1 MLTMMLNSDYLQH
14 SLVNSSRTSAPTYIS
29 AIASNINNNSY
40 NVVHFSTAL
49 TAQNENTNIEMQYKQ
64 LKETILKL
72 KITDHQYN
80 DSLAQNIETAQL
92 ILDSLYENK
101 MPLPE
106 VCVAEDGEIEFDW
119 VNENKE
125 AIITISRKNRYSYL
139 LKQPSGKYLSS
150 AENISAEK
158 ILASNFVKYLNAEKI

>member
-14 SLVNSSRTSAPTYIS
+14 SLVNSSRTTAPTYIF
-29 AIASNINNNSY
+29 AIVPNTNNNSY
-40 NVVHFSTAL
+40 NVVHFPTAL
-49 TAQNENTNIEMQYKQ
+49 AAQNENTNIEMQYKQ
-64 LKETILKL
+64 LKETILKF
-72 KITDHQYN
+72 KITDHQYSDN
-80 DSLAQNIETAQL
+80 LAQNIKTAQL

-150 AENISAEK
+150 AENISSEK
-158 ILASNFVKYLNAEKI
+158 MLASNFVNYLNAEKI

>member
-1 MLTMMLNSDYLQH
+1 MMLNFDYMPN
-14 SLVNSSRTSAPTYIS
+14 SLVNSSKISTPPYIS
-29 AIASNINNNSY
+29 AMAPNTVNSSY
-40 NVVHFSTAL
+40 NIVHFPTLL

-64 LKETILKL
+64 LKETILKF
-72 KITDHQYN
+72 KITDHQYSDN
-80 DSLAQNIETAQL
+80 LTQNIETAQL

-101 MPLPE
+101 TPLPE

-125 AIITISRKNRYSYL
+125 AIIIISRKNRYSYL

-150 AENISAEK
+150 AENISEEK
-158 ILASNFVKYLNAEKI
+158 ILASNFVNYFNAEKI